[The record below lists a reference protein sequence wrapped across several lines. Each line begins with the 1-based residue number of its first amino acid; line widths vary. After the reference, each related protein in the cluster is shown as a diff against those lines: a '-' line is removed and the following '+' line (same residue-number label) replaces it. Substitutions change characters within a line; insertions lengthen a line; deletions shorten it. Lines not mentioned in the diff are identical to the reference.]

1 MPDPL
6 AEKRGRL
13 LAQCADLPLLCRL
26 VEVSEGNPVA
36 RKLEKLSRFGPRY
49 LTWAAAR
56 AGLAPRTVEF
66 PLFWG
71 RRLTLPW
78 TDDADFTTFYLA
90 GGPGGPEYKLVRWFI
105 RNLKEDDVFYD
116 VGANYGFYAH
126 LASEL
131 IGDSGQ
137 IHAFEPLPEVHDWL
151 VKNRPRLAARL
162 VEAALWDATGTAT
175 LYRHRLSDAFNTLE
189 KEVTDFDPT
198 RGPERTEVDTVTL
211 DDYVLKEKP
220 PTVMKIDVEGGE
232 RRLLAGAEKTIRGVR
247 PRIAMEAWAGE
258 GGRRFT
264 LPAARTLLD
273 WGYEA
278 LALDAEGGASPLRDD
293 ALAGWL
299 DAVQV
304 WDNLIFIPR

>member
-1 MPDPL
+1 MTDPL

-13 LAQCADLPLLCRL
+13 LAACADLPRLCRL
-26 VEVSEGNPVA
+26 VEVSEGDPIS
-36 RKLEKLSRFGPRY
+36 RKLTKLSSFGTRY

-56 AGLAPRTVEF
+56 AGLEPGEVEF

-71 RRLTLPW
+71 RRLVLPW

-116 VGANYGFYAH
+116 VGANYGFYTQ

-131 IGDSGQ
+131 LGEAGQ
-137 IHAFEPLPEVHDWL
+137 LHAFEPLPEIHEWL
-151 VKNRPRLAARL
+151 VRNRPRLAARL
-162 VEAALWDATGTAT
+162 VDAALWDATGEAT

-189 KEVTDFDPT
+189 KDVTDFDPT
-198 RGPERTEVDTVTL
+198 RGPERTEVRTIRL
-211 DDYVLKEKP
+211 DDYVAKEKA

-232 RRLLAGAEKTIRGVR
+232 KRLLAGAEKTIRAAR
-247 PRIAMEAWAGE
+247 PAIAMEAWAGE

-264 LPAARTLLD
+264 LPAARLLSD
-273 WGYEA
+273 WGYEIR
-278 LALDAEGGASPLRDD
+278 ALDEAGGTSPLDVAD
-293 ALAGWL
+293 VPAFL
-299 DAVQV
+299 DAISG
-304 WDNLIFIPR
+304 WDNLIFTAK